1 MAEIIK
7 KIENLKPGK
16 NYIFSVRTK
25 NTDLNAYSEN
35 VDSILVSIPKDS
47 TIPGQITNLALYA
60 SFENVMFVFDFSNDL
75 DIDKYEYELYNNS
88 SGTGTAVS
96 SGFNFANVFS
106 VAVANSTDST
116 TKTYWGRVRSVDTSG
131 NLGPWTALTQTD
143 QSTPL
148 INSQYINSLTAS
160 KITAGTIGAHT
171 ITMAGANSILKSNNY
186 AAANATFGGTGWK
199 ISGDG
204 KAVFNDASI
213 RSSLDIG
220 EDQGTSDATSFHVDA
235 NGNMW
240 LGSNSASLE
249 SAPFKVLNNGDVTAN
264 SLTLT
269 GKTVI
274 DNDGSASIYLT
285 NNLDGIGIYNDA
297 NTSFYVDATDKFSLG
312 NKLTWANNTLTVQG
326 ILKLNDGSDVVDA
339 EEVSNIAQD
348 LVDEFGNSI
357 YQDGF
362 IGGLTISANTMYY
375 GSGSFASG
383 NTAFY
388 VGKNSGGQ
396 ANFSLGDKLTWD
408 GTTLSITGT
417 VVITGGSTYTT
428 LTNAYDKANTASNTA
443 NTAYN
448 QANGAYNEANSASS
462 AADAAYQYADDAFN
476 TANNKITIGGA
487 GITVDNDGRLTQI
500 SGDVIRTGLIAS
512 PGNTSYINLND
523 GTFNF
528 GNGGIYW
535 TGGTLVV
542 NGDISGCSGTFSGTI
557 DGLNVTV
564 ANGYSF
570 RAAGGF
576 PTGGSGAGPLWSQSL
591 PAQGVERIIRYT
603 SLREF
608 KENIEDIPNGLS
620 IINNLRPRIFSW
632 KMGEIDPT
640 TNEPWTDQAKE
651 LISLNRS
658 YGFIV
663 EEVLDAQ
670 PELVTFQPP
679 SHELPW
685 DQEGGIFDI
694 EAWKPTMWNQI
705 EIIPLLVKS
714 IQELSAKVQELE
726 SKLS

>member
-25 NTDLNAYSEN
+25 NTDINAYSES
-35 VDSILVSIPKDS
+35 VDSILVSIPKDT
-47 TIPGQITNLALYA
+47 TIPDAISNLSLYA

-75 DIDKYEYELYNNS
+75 DIDKYEYELYDNGA
-88 SGTGTAVS
+88 GTGTATSTGFS
-96 SGFNFANVFS
+96 SANVFT
-106 VAVANSTDST
+106 VAVPNSTDTVAKS
-116 TKTYWGRVRSVDTSG
+116 YWGRVRSVDTTG
-131 NLGPWTALTQTD
+131 NLGPWTSLTQTD

-148 INSQYINSLTAS
+148 IDSQYINSLTAS
-160 KITAGTIGAHT
+160 KITAGTIGAQT
-171 ITMAGANSILKSNNY
+171 ITLSGANSILKSNNY
-186 AAANATFGGTGWK
+186 AAANTSFGGTGWK

-220 EDQGTSDATSFHVDA
+220 EDQGTSDATSFHVDS

-240 LGSNSASLE
+240 SGANSTSF
-249 SAPFKVLNNGDVTAN
+249 SVAPFRVTNTGDVTAN

-269 GKTVI
+269 GRTSL
-274 DNDGSASIYLT
+274 NNSGNASIFLT
-285 NNLDGIGIYNDA
+285 NNIDGIGLYSDA
-297 NTSFYVDATDKFSLG
+297 NTAFYVDATDKFSLG
-312 NKLTWANNTLTVQG
+312 NKLTWANSVLTVQG
-326 ILKLNDGSDVVDA
+326 VLKLSDGSDVVDA
-339 EEVSNIAQD
+339 EDVGNIAQD
-348 LVDEFGNSI
+348 LVDEFGVTI

-375 GSGSFASG
+375 GSGTFASG

-408 GTTLSITGT
+408 GSTLSITGN
-417 VVITGGSTYTT
+417 VSITGGTTYTKI
-428 LTNAYDKANTASNTA
+428 ND
-443 NTAYN
+443 AYN
-448 QANGAYNEANSASS
+448 QANTATTSASNAS
-462 AADAAYQYADDAFN
+462 NAAAAAYAYADSAFD

-487 GITVDNDGRLTQI
+487 GITVDNNGYLTQI

-512 PGNTSYINLND
+512 PGNTSYISLND

-528 GNGGIYW
+528 GSGAISWNGS
-535 TGGTLVV
+535 TLDI
-542 NGDISGCSGTFSGTI
+542 NGDISGCTGTFTGTI
-557 DGLNVTV
+557 NAQNATVQDGF
-564 ANGYSF
+564 SF

-576 PTGGSGAGPLWSQSL
+576 PTGATNNTNNVGPLWAQTV
-591 PAQGVERIIRYT
+591 PGQGVERIVRYL

-608 KENIEDIPNGLS
+608 KENIEDLPNGLS
-620 IINNLRPRIFSW
+620 VINNLRPRIFSW
-632 KMGEIDPT
+632 KVGEIDPT
-640 TNEPWTDQAKE
+640 TNEPWTNQAKE
-651 LISLNRS
+651 LMSLNRS

-663 EEVLDAQ
+663 EEVLESQ
-670 PELVTFQPP
+670 PELVSFQPP

-685 DQEGGIFDI
+685 DEEGGIFDI
-694 EAWKPTMWNQI
+694 DAWKPAMWNTI

-714 IQELSAKVQELE
+714 IQELSAKIEELE
-726 SKLS
+726 SRLNS